1 MYKCLHFSNL
11 SRHLGLSD
19 SIALPGKLVVLQSDC
34 RQEVFLILETSV
46 TNEYNN
52 NNNNK
57 QSITVGAQDEAL
69 STNYFKKKLGKKKLK
84 VYIFYSSIFLRHQTM
99 DKVQKYNSFKKSCI
113 DYSKRLVLTYA

>member
-57 QSITVGAQDEAL
+57 QNVKQHDEGITKLFFRL
-69 STNYFKKKLGKKKLK
+69 SFITAKFTKLYF
-84 VYIFYSSIFLRHQTM
+84 YF
-99 DKVQKYNSFKKSCI
+99 NSDTLNHCN
-113 DYSKRLVLTYA
+113 